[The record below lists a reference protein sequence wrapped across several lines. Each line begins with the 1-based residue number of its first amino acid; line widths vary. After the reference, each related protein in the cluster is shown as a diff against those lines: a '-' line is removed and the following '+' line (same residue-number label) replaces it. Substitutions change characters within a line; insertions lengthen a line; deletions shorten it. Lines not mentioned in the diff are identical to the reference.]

1 MFLSQTLILWTKRAY
16 QSGIFKLLSG
26 WMKIHQISYILFKA
40 RSQSS
45 LNFASLVRA
54 MIDNSSVLFQ
64 LKLYMIWRIWAHQ
77 SPKLQTFNCSLKIS
91 RNLHFDS
98 RFLLLKVY
106 KILVKKVQRSYVSWS
121 WWLMQNLKKNWSVV
135 SKMTRISENLT
146 GGLKSLNNLEF
157 HWFMLCKVFN
167 VWPKKGTEELS
178 FMKLASDTKFEEK
191 MTCGLENDMRNTA
204 NFHQSTWKSQ
214 NWDFDGII

>member
-16 QSGIFKLLSG
+16 RSGIFKLLSG
-26 WMKIHQISYILFKA
+26 WVKIHQIPYILFEA

-64 LKLYMIWRIWAHQ
+64 LKLHMIWRIWAHQ
-77 SPKLQTFNCSLKIS
+77 SSKLQTFNCFLKIS
-91 RNLHFDS
+91 RNLLFDS

-146 GGLKSLNNLEF
+146 RGLKSLNNLEF

-167 VWPKKGTEELS
+167 VWPKRSTEELS

-204 NFHQSTWKSQ
+204 NFHQSTWKSH
-214 NWDFDGII
+214 GIT

>member
-16 QSGIFKLLSG
+16 RSGIFKLLSG
-26 WMKIHQISYILFKA
+26 WVKIHQISYILFKA

-106 KILVKKVQRSYVSWS
+106 KPEKLHVSHKTVNLGSARSRILR
-121 WWLMQNLKKNWSVV
+121 LPL
-135 SKMTRISENLT
+135 
-146 GGLKSLNNLEF
+146 
-157 HWFMLCKVFN
+157 
-167 VWPKKGTEELS
+167 
-178 FMKLASDTKFEEK
+178 
-191 MTCGLENDMRNTA
+191 
-204 NFHQSTWKSQ
+204 SQ
-214 NWDFDGII
+214 NFTWMKIAFPPHSV

>member
-16 QSGIFKLLSG
+16 RSGIFKLLSG
-26 WMKIHQISYILFKA
+26 WVKIHQISYILFKA

-135 SKMTRISENLT
+135 SKMTRIWWNLT
-146 GGLKSLNNLEF
+146 RALKSLQNLHF
-157 HWFMLCKVFN
+157 YLLLLCKVFN
-167 VWPKKGTEELS
+167 VWPKKVQTL
-178 FMKLASDTKFEEK
+178 KSDAKFEEK
-191 MTCGLENDMRNTA
+191 LTCGLENATRNMA
-204 NFHQSTWKSQ
+204 NFHQSNWKSQ
-214 NWDFDGII
+214 NWDFDGIL